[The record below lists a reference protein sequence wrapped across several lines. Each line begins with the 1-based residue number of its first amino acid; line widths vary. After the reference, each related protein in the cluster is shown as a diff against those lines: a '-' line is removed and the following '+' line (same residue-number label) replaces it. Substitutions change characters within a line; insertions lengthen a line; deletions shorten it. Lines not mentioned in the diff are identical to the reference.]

1 MKRAAHMK
9 KPLSS
14 LLCCLLAVACSE
26 PQPWYNTEV
35 TGALPD
41 LAFRLT
47 GESGETVDAQAFR
60 GQTTLLF
67 FGFTNCP
74 GACPATLGRLSVALD
89 QMGDAAQQVQVLL
102 VSVDPARDTP
112 EAMREYTARFGPWL
126 HGLTGPEAD
135 LRALNQ
141 AYKVDFSAL
150 GAGDDDDY
158 DVIHSNAVFA
168 FDARGRCRLLIRDT
182 ANLDAVVSDLQRL
195 VAESDPAG
203 TRG

>member
-1 MKRAAHMK
+1 
-9 KPLSS
+9 
-14 LLCCLLAVACSE
+14 
-26 PQPWYNTEV
+26 
-35 TGALPD
+35 
-41 LAFRLT
+41 
-47 GESGETVDAQAFR
+47 
-60 GQTTLLF
+60 
-67 FGFTNCP
+67 
-74 GACPATLGRLSVALD
+74 
-89 QMGDAAQQVQVLL
+89 
-102 VSVDPARDTP
+102 
-112 EAMREYTARFGPWL
+112 L

-150 GAGDDDDY
+150 GPGDDADY

-195 VAESDPAG
+195 VDESDPAG